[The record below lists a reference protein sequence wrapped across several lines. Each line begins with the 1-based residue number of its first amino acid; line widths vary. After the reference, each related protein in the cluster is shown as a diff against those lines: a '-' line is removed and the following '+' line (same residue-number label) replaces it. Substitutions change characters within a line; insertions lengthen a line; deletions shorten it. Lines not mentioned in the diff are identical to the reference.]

1 MILRIYE
8 YFTAHRSA
16 RWTSLLCLTAVLAAL
31 VMRLSYQEDISAF
44 LPLDKKD
51 REALNIYQD
60 ISGAN
65 RLFVIF
71 GTAKQN
77 NETASA
83 AKQETASA
91 ATQETRDASAST
103 QATALNPD
111 TAKAAIDLFCT
122 TVEQRDT
129 AHWTADMTAQFD
141 MESLA
146 EMQTFVYTN
155 IPYFLTT
162 ADYHRM
168 DSLLATPGY
177 LDRQLA
183 ADHEMLLFPSG
194 GLLQDNLSRD
204 PLNLFTPVL
213 MRLQGTSVQNTFEM
227 DDGYIFTPDMSRA
240 IVMLSSPF
248 GNAETENNGKL
259 IALLDSAIHEAQQA
273 YPTIEAHVVG
283 GPQIAVGNATQI
295 KTDSIVAVVLSAIL
309 ILSLLFYSIR
319 SLRNILLIALSIGWG
334 MLFALGG
341 MALLHDSVSIIVIG
355 ISSVILGIAVNYPL
369 HLVAHSRH
377 EPDMR
382 RSLREIISPLVIGNI
397 TTVGAFLALV
407 PLESTALRDLGLFAS
422 LLLIGTI
429 LFVLLYLPH
438 HVKTARQQK
447 DIKLL
452 TRIAAVRLEEKRW
465 LLWTAAV
472 LTAVFTWY
480 SLGTEFDTDMANIN
494 YMTAPQREDM
504 NYFQRLTA
512 ANSSA
517 TTEPLYIVSSAS
529 TIDEALDKSL
539 ATQPIIEEITAQAQ
553 QTAERSP
560 SSAAHTRPLL
570 ASDFLSSQ
578 KEQARRLA
586 LWRAFV
592 SKHQAQ
598 LTTHLTA
605 AAKAQGF
612 SPEAFADFAAIVS
625 AQYRPR
631 QFDYFKPLTTTVFAA
646 NVSIDA
652 KAGRYSIVDKLP
664 VEQHDMARIKAR
676 FPHAF
681 DVKSMNGALAATLAN
696 DFNYI
701 GFACSAIVFFFLW
714 FSFGR
719 IELAL
724 LSFLPMAVSWLWI
737 LGIMTLM
744 GIKFNIV
751 NIILATFI
759 FGQGDDYTIFMTE
772 GCQYEYAHRRPLL
785 ASYKSS
791 IVLSALIM
799 FIGIGTLIVAKHPA
813 LHSLAEITIIGMFSV
828 VLMAWTLPPLVFNW
842 MTRHADGTYRR
853 RPLTLARLLRRALRL
868 PEPPESADDY
878 RQLVLDRYLYKGTDI
893 QCTVRRSLAT
903 TAQVEA
909 IKQLRP
915 DANGEIH
922 IPHCGYGATALLAA
936 LLHPAATIIATDPD
950 AEKTNVLRI
959 SAQDI
964 VSNIR
969 IS

>member
-8 YFTAHRSA
+8 YFNAHSGV
-16 RWTSLLCLTAVLAAL
+16 RWSSLLCLTAVLAAL

-71 GTAKQN
+71 GKAKHDGGTAD
-77 NETASA
+77 TAHDSA
-83 AKQETASA
+83 TP
-91 ATQETRDASAST
+91 ATLD
-103 QATALNPD
+103 PD
-111 TAKAAIDLFCT
+111 TAKAAIDHFCT
-122 TVEQRDT
+122 ALAQRDT

-141 MESLA
+141 MENMA
-146 EMQTFVYTN
+146 EMQRFVYAN
-155 IPYFLTT
+155 IPYFLTA
-162 ADYHRM
+162 ADYSRM

-177 LDRQLA
+177 IDHQIA

-213 MRLQGTSVQNTFEM
+213 TRLQGSSMQNTFEM
-227 DDGYIFTPDMSRA
+227 DDGYIFTPDMTRA

-248 GNAETENNGKL
+248 GNAETEHNGQL
-259 IALLDSAIHEAQQA
+259 VALLDSAISDAAQA
-273 YPTIEAHVVG
+273 YPTVAAHVVG

-295 KTDSIVAVVLSAIL
+295 KTDSTVAVVLSAVL
-309 ILSLLFYSIR
+309 ILSLLLYSIR
-319 SLRNILLIALSIGWG
+319 SLKNILLIALSIGWG
-334 MLFALGG
+334 MLFALAG

-377 EPDMR
+377 ETDMR

-422 LLLIGTI
+422 LLLVGTI

-438 HVKTARQQK
+438 HVKTQRQQK
-447 DIKLL
+447 ELKLL
-452 TRIAAVRLEEKRW
+452 TRIASVRLEEKRW
-465 LLWTAAV
+465 LVGTAAL
-472 LTAVFTWY
+472 LTAVFAWY
-480 SLGTEFDTDMANIN
+480 SLGTEFDTNMANIN
-494 YMTAPQREDM
+494 YMTPPQREDM
-504 NYFQRLTA
+504 NYFQRLMA
-512 ANSSA
+512 ADSSS
-517 TTEPLYIVSSAS
+517 TTETLYIVSSADN
-529 TIDEALDKSL
+529 IDEALDKSL
-539 ATQPIIEEITAQAQ
+539 ATQPAIDSIVNGKAKHSEST
-553 QTAERSP
+553 RSK
-560 SSAAHTRPLL
+560 RPLL
-570 ASDFLSSQ
+570 ASDFLCSQ

-586 LWRAFV
+586 RWQSFV
-592 SKHQAQ
+592 AQHKDQ
-598 LTTHLTA
+598 LTTSLAASA
-605 AAKAQGF
+605 AAHGF
-612 SPEAFADFAAIVS
+612 STEAFTDFAGIIA
-625 AQYRPR
+625 AQYRP
-631 QFDYFKPLTTTVFAA
+631 QPFDYFKPLTSTVFAG
-646 NVSIDA
+646 NISIDS
-652 KAGRYSIVDKLP
+652 KAGRYSVVDKLP
-664 VEQHDMARIKAR
+664 VEQQDMESVKTR
-676 FPHAF
+676 FHHAF
-681 DVKSMNGALAATLAN
+681 DVRSMNGALASTLAD

-724 LSFLPMAVSWLWI
+724 LAFLPMAVSWLWI
-737 LGIMTLM
+737 LGIMTLL

-759 FGQGDDYTIFMTE
+759 FGQGDDYTIFITE

-813 LHSLAEITIIGMFSV
+813 LHSLAEITVIGMFSV

-842 MTRHADGTYRR
+842 LTRNADGTYRR
-853 RPLTLARLLRRALRL
+853 RPLTLTRLLRRALRMA
-868 PEPPESADDY
+868 EHPESADDY
-878 RQLVLDRYLYKGTDI
+878 RQFVLDRYLYKGTDI
-893 QCTVRRSLAT
+893 QRAVRRSLRT
-903 TAQVEA
+903 PAQTEA

-915 DANGEIH
+915 DANGTIN

-936 LLHPAATIIATDPD
+936 LLHPEATIVASDPD

-964 VSNIR
+964 VNNIT
-969 IS
+969 IKLDSLSL